1 MKVCYF
7 GTYRASYSR
16 NQIMIAGLRAAGVE
30 VVECHVPLWTGIEDR
45 VEVASGKWASWSFVK
60 RLISA
65 YKQLLVKYASLEKN
79 YDVMVLGYPGQ
90 LDVFLARLL
99 TWSHGKPLVL
109 DLFMS
114 IYLIALERG
123 LENKSPAS
131 IKLLRLL
138 EATACKLP
146 DLLICDTRA
155 YVTWHVKTH
164 ALRLQKFKLVPTGV
178 DDRFFRPITV
188 DKPQNDI
195 FHVLYYG
202 TYIPNHGVETIVEAA
217 KLLKAYP
224 NIHFELVGE
233 GPTKAHAQELAA
245 VCNLQNITFTD
256 WIEKEVLPQKI
267 AQADVVLGVFGTT
280 PQSLMTVQNKIYES
294 LAMGKPVISGDS
306 PTMRATFR
314 HNEHL
319 ILVERCN
326 ARALVEAIMKL
337 QNTPKLRLGLAES
350 SYRKVATEFT
360 IAALGQRLKQHLE
373 ETVNQSIK

>member
-1 MKVCYF
+1 
-7 GTYRASYSR
+7 
-16 NQIMIAGLRAAGVE
+16 MIAGLRAAGVD

-65 YKQLLVKYASLEKN
+65 YKQLLVKYAFLEKN

-99 TWSHGKPLVL
+99 TWLHRKPLVL

-114 IYLIALERG
+114 IYLVALERG
-123 LENKSPAS
+123 LESKSPAS

-146 DLLICDTRA
+146 DLLLCDTRA

-164 ALRLQKFKLVPTGV
+164 ALRPEKFKLVPTGV

-202 TYIPNHGVETIVEAA
+202 TYISNHGVETIVEAA
-217 KLLKAYP
+217 KLLKVYP

-233 GPTKAHAQELAA
+233 GPTKAHAQKLAA
-245 VCNLQNITFTD
+245 AYNLQNITFAD
-256 WIEKEVLPQKI
+256 WVEKEALPQKI
-267 AQADVVLGVFGTT
+267 AQANVVLGVFGTT
-280 PQSLMTVQNKIYES
+280 LQSMITVQNKIYEA
-294 LAMGKPVISGDS
+294 LAMKKLIITGDS
-306 PTMRATFR
+306 PTMRAIFK

-319 ILVERCN
+319 ILVERAN
-326 ARALVEAIMKL
+326 SRLLADAVKMLRNSSEL
-337 QNTPKLRLGLAES
+337 QVRLAEAG
-350 SYRKVATEFT
+350 YCKVVSEYT
-360 IAALGQRLKQHLE
+360 IPPIGQRLKQHLE
-373 ETVNQSIK
+373 EVVYPIE